1 MALGHHKPKH
11 PNQQNNNIPMK
22 TLISSVLAVAI
33 LLIVPGMALAKG
45 KNGEKPFSGNV
56 TAVDAAASTIT
67 VTKKKSGEAKTF
79 NAASATVTVAGAS
92 GKLADITVGMKVK
105 VTPGS
110 GPGSASLIDA
120 PAKKAGGKKGKSS
133 T

>member
-1 MALGHHKPKH
+1 M
-11 PNQQNNNIPMK
+11 
-22 TLISSVLAVAI
+22 
-33 LLIVPGMALAKG
+33 
-45 KNGEKPFSGNV
+45 

-105 VTPGS
+105 VTAGS
-110 GPGSASLIDA
+110 SPGSASLIDA
-120 PAKKAGGKKGKSS
+120 PAKQAGGKKGKSS